1 MLQTL
6 TDNSVASLESE
17 GSAIMNQLNDLR
29 VKTDTSSTS
38 LLIDLLKANS
48 EEDYEKLALQ
58 AKSLVKNVEQEIT
71 SKSSEWQLAVDS
83 QLDDLEVSI
92 KSAKEGLDAVW

>member
-1 MLQTL
+1 MQTL

-38 LLIDLLKANS
+38 LLIELLKATS
-48 EEDYEKLALQ
+48 EEDYGKLALQ
-58 AKSLVKNVEQEIT
+58 AKSLVEIVEQEIT
-71 SKSSEWQLAVDS
+71 SKSSEW
-83 QLDDLEVSI
+83 
-92 KSAKEGLDAVW
+92 

>member
-1 MLQTL
+1 MQTQ
-6 TDNSVASLESE
+6 TEKSVASLESV

-38 LLIDLLKANS
+38 LLIELLKATS

-58 AKSLVKNVEQEIT
+58 AKSLVEIVEQEIT
-71 SKSSEWQLAVDS
+71 SKSSEWQLAIDS
-83 QLDDLEVSI
+83 
-92 KSAKEGLDAVW
+92 

>member
-1 MLQTL
+1 MQTL

-38 LLIDLLKANS
+38 LLIELLKANS
-48 EEDYEKLALQ
+48 EEEYEKLAL
-58 AKSLVKNVEQEIT
+58 
-71 SKSSEWQLAVDS
+71 
-83 QLDDLEVSI
+83 
-92 KSAKEGLDAVW
+92 